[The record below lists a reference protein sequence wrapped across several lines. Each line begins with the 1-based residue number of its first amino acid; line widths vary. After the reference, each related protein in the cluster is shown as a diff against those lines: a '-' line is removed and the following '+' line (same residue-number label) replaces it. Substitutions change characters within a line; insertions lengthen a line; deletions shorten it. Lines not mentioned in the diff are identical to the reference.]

1 MKIENIILGVVGAG
15 QMGSGIAQT
24 AAQKKIK
31 VLLYD
36 SFESQVDKAKV
47 LIENSIKKQEEK
59 GKISEDD
66 ASKIMARISYVKN
79 VEEVGDAN
87 FVVEAVTE
95 DTETKKKVYQ
105 SLDEVLEKEQKEYII
120 ASNTSSIPITQL
132 ASYTK
137 NPESFIGMH
146 FMNPV
151 PVMKGVELI
160 KGLYTSKDTYS
171 VTKKLAKKMG
181 KEVITSEDKAG
192 FVINRVLMS
201 FLNES
206 IKVVEEGTASIE
218 DVDKGSLT
226 CLNHPMGPLTLSDH
240 IGLDTVLYILNILE
254 KDLGE
259 RYKPAP
265 LLRRMVEAGMY
276 GRKTGKGFYIYEKG
290 KPPVVNTV
298 FD

>member
-1 MKIENIILGVVGAG
+1 MEKLILGVAGAG
-15 QMGSGIAQT
+15 QMGAGIAQT
-24 AAQKKIK
+24 AAQNKIE
-31 VLLYD
+31 VIIYD
-36 SFESQVDKAKV
+36 SIESQVDKAQEM
-47 LIENSIKKQEEK
+47 IEKNIKKLEEK
-59 GKISEDD
+59 GKIHPAE
-66 ASKIMARISYVKN
+66 ALLTIQGISYIKN
-79 VEEVGDAN
+79 IEEIGKAN
-87 FVVEAVTE
+87 FVIEAITE
-95 DTETKKKVYQ
+95 DTEMKKKVYE
-105 SLDEVLEKEQKEYII
+105 SLDNILEKDYII

-137 NPESFIGMH
+137 HPENFIGMH

-160 KGLYTSKDTYS
+160 KGLYTSKDTYTT
-171 VTKKLAKKMG
+171 TKKLAKKMG
-181 KEVITSEDKAG
+181 KEIITLEDKAG
-192 FVINRVLMS
+192 FVINRLLMS
-201 FLNES
+201 LLNES

-218 DVDKGSLT
+218 DVDKGAVT

-240 IGLDTVLYILNILE
+240 IGLDTVLYVLEVIE

-290 KPPVVNTV
+290 KNPVVNDV
-298 FD
+298 FK